1 VFILSYNNEP
11 QNRYKANLDSVF
23 QQNYEN
29 YFVVYVNDVS
39 SDRTGELVQ
48 EYMDQNPIAK

>member
-11 QNRYKANLDSVF
+11 YNRYKANLDSVF

-48 EYMDQNPIAK
+48 KYMD